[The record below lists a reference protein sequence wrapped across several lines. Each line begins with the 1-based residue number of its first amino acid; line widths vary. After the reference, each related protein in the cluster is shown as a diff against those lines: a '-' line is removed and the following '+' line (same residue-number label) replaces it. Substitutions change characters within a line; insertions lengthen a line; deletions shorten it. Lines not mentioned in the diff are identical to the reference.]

1 MLTTIRRAVGLLPA
15 AVRWQ
20 WAALVP
26 LMLAAAAGEAIGAA
40 GLFGLIKIVGDPSLA
55 TTLPVARTVT
65 AWLPW
70 RDPRSVVVSFA
81 VLLAVFFLAKN
92 AVQGM
97 QAWTVGRRVS
107 EGITALSQRLLAL
120 YLSAPYPFLLRR
132 NSAEIIRN
140 VSAGVDTVFRRVI
153 APTVALVVET
163 CVVGAIVAVLLVASP
178 VVTVIVVAL
187 LGGSSWLLVTR
198 TRSVFQIGGARLFAL
213 ERELLRSLQQTL
225 GAVKEIK
232 VLGRERFFQEDFSRR
247 QATMEHLRFVR
258 EAFMTVPR
266 LLVETVFVTS
276 AFVLIGLVVW
286 LGRTG
291 PEILPL
297 LGLYAYAGFRA
308 IPSANRVMMYV
319 NEIRSGARA
328 VDRVRADVAALSTAA
343 GADDDPP
350 PLPFAD
356 RIVFDRVSYA
366 YEESAP
372 LLRDVSLTIRRGE
385 SVGIV
390 GLTGAGKSTLVD
402 VLIGLLPPTG
412 GRVTVDGRDL
422 AAHARAWQRAVGY
435 VPQSIVLVDDT
446 IRRNVALGVPDAAI
460 DEARLGA
467 AVRAAQLEAFL
478 ATLPAGLDTVVGER
492 GVRLSGGERQRVGIA
507 RALYHAPEVLIF
519 DEATSALDN
528 RTEAEVLRAVT
539 TLAARPTVVAVAH
552 RTTSVRACDRLVFL
566 AGGRLV
572 AEGTFESLLR
582 ESPDFRRMVEADPQG
597 QS

>member
-1 MLTTIRRAVGLLPA
+1 MPTTIRRAFGLLPA
-15 AVRWQ
+15 AVRWR

-26 LMLAAAAGEAIGAA
+26 LMLAAAAGEALGAA

-81 VLLAVFFLAKN
+81 VLLAAFFLAKN

-97 QAWTVGRRVS
+97 QAWAVGRRVA
-107 EGITALSQRLLAL
+107 EGITTLSQRLLAL
-120 YLSAPYPFLLRR
+120 YLAAPYPFILRR

-140 VSAGVDTVFRRVI
+140 VSGAVDTVFRRVI
-153 APTVALVVET
+153 APTVALVVEA
-163 CVVGAIVAVLLVASP
+163 CVVGAIVAVLLIASP
-178 VVTVIVVAL
+178 LVTLVVVAL
-187 LGGSSWLLVTR
+187 LGGSSWVLVTR
-198 TRSVFQIGGARLFAL
+198 TRTVFQVGGARLFAL
-213 ERELLRSLQQTL
+213 EREVLKSLQQTL

-258 EAFMTVPR
+258 EAFATVPR

-286 LGRTG
+286 MGRTG

-308 IPSANRVMMYV
+308 IPSANRIMMYV
-319 NEIRSGARA
+319 NEIRTGARA
-328 VDRVRADVAALSTAA
+328 VDRIRADLRALSSAPA
-343 GADDDPP
+343 GAEPA
-350 PLPFAD
+350 PLPFND
-356 RIVFDRVSYA
+356 RIVLDRVSYA
-366 YEESAP
+366 YDAGVP
-372 LLRDVSLTIRRGE
+372 LLRDVSLVIRRGE
-385 SVGIV
+385 SVGVV

-402 VLIGLLPPTG
+402 VLIGLLPPTD

-422 AAHARAWQRAVGY
+422 ATHARAWQKAIGY

-446 IRRNVALGVPDAAI
+446 IRRNVALGVSDAAI
-460 DEARLGA
+460 DEARLAA
-467 AVRAAQLEAFL
+467 AVRAAQIEAFIG
-478 ATLPAGLDTVVGER
+478 TLPAGLDTVVGER

-507 RALYHAPEVLIF
+507 RALYHAPRVLVF

-539 TLAARPTVVAVAH
+539 TLAERPTVIAVAH

-572 AEGTFESLLR
+572 AEGTFEALLR
-582 ESPDFRRMVEADPQG
+582 ESPDFRRMVEADPQA